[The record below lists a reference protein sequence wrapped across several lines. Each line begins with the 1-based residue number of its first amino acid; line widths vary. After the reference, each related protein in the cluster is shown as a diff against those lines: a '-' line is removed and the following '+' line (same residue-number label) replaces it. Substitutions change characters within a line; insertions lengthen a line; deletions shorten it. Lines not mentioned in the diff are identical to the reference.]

1 MITLKNLTFG
11 YADKL
16 IFDKLSA
23 TLDSSWKMVLVG
35 KNGRGKTTFL
45 KLLSGELK
53 GAGQICSDQ
62 SVRYFPQKINDKT
75 LLTKYILEELYEAK
89 EWEIKR
95 EMNVLGLSEAIL
107 WQPFDTLSGGEQT
120 KVLLIGLF
128 LNDTYFPLIDEPTNH
143 LDMASRKQIANY
155 LKQQKSGYIVTS
167 HDRQFLEDIGDHLLA
182 IERNDIQLLT
192 TSYSGY
198 ELDKKRRDA
207 FEWSQNSK
215 LKSEISR
222 LKKSAKAKSDWS
234 QNREKEK
241 SGNPKEKGSGSVLD
255 KGFIGAR
262 AARQMKKAKGL
273 SQRMDKDIN
282 EKAKLLKN
290 IEKVDQLTMCY
301 TPTHHHRIIDEA
313 DVELKN
319 FDRTLFNPINIQ
331 LNRGEVI
338 AITGENG
345 VGKSILL
352 TYLYQLAINKGIQVS
367 YLSQIDDDNQGD
379 LQTFSES
386 YQLDYPEF
394 LNNLR
399 KLGVERHVFQ
409 QKIED
414 MSLGQQKK
422 VSLAKSLSET
432 AILYIWDEPLN
443 YLDID
448 NQQQLVTLVKS
459 IKPTMIV
466 VEHDARFIS
475 EVADNIIV
483 LEPTKNQENK

>member
-16 IFDKLSA
+16 IFDQLSA

-35 KNGRGKTTFL
+35 KNGRGKTTL
-45 KLLSGELK
+45 MKLLSGELK
-53 GAGQICSDQ
+53 GSGQIWSDQ
-62 SVRYFPQKINDKT
+62 LFRYFPQKINDKT
-75 LLTKYILEELYEAK
+75 QLTQYILDELYEAK
-89 EWEIKR
+89 AWEIKR
-95 EMNVLGLSEAIL
+95 EMTVLGLSETIL

-128 LNDTYFPLIDEPTNH
+128 LNDAYFPLIDEPTNH
-143 LDMASRKQIANY
+143 LDIASRKQIANY

-167 HDRQFLEDIGDHLLA
+167 HDRQFLEDVGDHLLA

-192 TSYSGY
+192 TTYSGY
-198 ELDKKRRDA
+198 EADKKRRDA

-222 LKKSAKAKSDWS
+222 LKKSAKAKADWS
-234 QNREKEK
+234 QDREKEK
-241 SGNPKEKGSGSVLD
+241 SGNPKAKGSGSVLD

-273 SQRMDKDIN
+273 SQRMDKDIK

-290 IEKVDQLTMCY
+290 IEKVDPLTMCY
-301 TPTHHHRIIDEA
+301 TPTHHHTVIDEA
-313 DVELKN
+313 DIQLN
-319 FDRTLFNPINIQ
+319 HFDRTLFNPINIQ

-345 VGKSILL
+345 IGKSLLL
-352 TYLYQLAINKGIQVS
+352 TYMYQLAINKGLKVS

-379 LQTFSES
+379 LYAFSEK
-386 YQLDYPEF
+386 YQLDYTEF

-409 QKIED
+409 QNIEE

-422 VSLAKSLSET
+422 VALAKSLSESAT
-432 AILYIWDEPLN
+432 VYIWDEPLN

-448 NQQQLVTLVKS
+448 NQHQLVTLLKS
-459 IKPTMIV
+459 IKPTMLV

-475 EVADNIIV
+475 EVADDIII